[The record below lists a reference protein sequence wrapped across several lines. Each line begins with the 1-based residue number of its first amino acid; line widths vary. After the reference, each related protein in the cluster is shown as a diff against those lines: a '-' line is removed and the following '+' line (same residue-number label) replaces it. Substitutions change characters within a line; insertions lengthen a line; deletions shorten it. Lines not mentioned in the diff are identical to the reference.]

1 MVSAYVDDW
10 STSIH
15 SPEDLREVRRI
26 LRDYEKVSGQRIN
39 SDKSA
44 MVPSRKLTQ
53 EEEREYQDAW
63 GASLRVSHFERV
75 LGVYIGTDATVEKQ
89 YSKALEKL
97 DDILELYSGIKDT
110 LTTALRVAAANVFLI
125 SLFFFPEPPFR
136 HATQCS
142 AADRE

>member
-15 SPEDLREVRRI
+15 NPEDLREVRKI

-44 MVPSRKLTQ
+44 LVPSRKLTH
-53 EEEREYQDAW
+53 EEEREYRDAW

-75 LGVYIGTDATVEKQ
+75 
-89 YSKALEKL
+89 
-97 DDILELYSGIKDT
+97 
-110 LTTALRVAAANVFLI
+110 
-125 SLFFFPEPPFR
+125 
-136 HATQCS
+136 
-142 AADRE
+142 